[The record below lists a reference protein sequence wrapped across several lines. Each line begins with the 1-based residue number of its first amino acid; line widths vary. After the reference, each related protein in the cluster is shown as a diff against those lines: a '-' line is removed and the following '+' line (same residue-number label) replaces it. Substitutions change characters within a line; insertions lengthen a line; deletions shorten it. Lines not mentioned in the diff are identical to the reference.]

1 MQILSSYITYLAR
14 YPLAIIAIVLTAVLA
29 WKSLR
34 SLLNRFRQ
42 HTTPAHGFFLMSQTP
57 AGGDI
62 VESYPLFHTTAIG
75 SSRSSDIRLISKSIA
90 GRHAI
95 IYLHEGKWFIRP
107 ADSNVDL
114 YLNDRKVNNP
124 RRMKNQDLIQIGDR
138 VMVFVDER
146 VAAELSG
153 QDFEGSIAD
162 WQYGRITERPLKTGF
177 SWLLSSLFFLIG
189 YLAVL
194 LIIPSDLGNLRLLY
208 LLLLG
213 IFFVFSQIYYYV
225 LPLVFENFDRTI
237 YIAFA
242 FVAALGL
249 IIQARFA
256 FVDRIKP
263 LDWSDADFIRYIRN
277 DFIVQAGVAIFGLA
291 ILPIVVLIIQRTRFL
306 EKIYYVCLVLT
317 PLLYLATLVLGR
329 GAAEWGASLWI
340 TLPGGFSLQLT
351 EFAKITYLIVLANFF
366 KIRPPLKTQLL
377 FAVWAGFNF
386 ILIMLLPDLGSMMI
400 LLPVTLIVFSV
411 MTSEYLKTAG
421 ILIGGA
427 AIFFAAYKLLPYV
440 QNRLY
445 GWLTLWTETNAFN
458 EQIIYGLQA
467 IARGS
472 IFGRGLGVGNPRSI
486 PLASSDM
493 VFSVICE
500 EMGILVG
507 LAIILCFIIS
517 WLRGANA
524 AAKVRDGFTS
534 SLILALATYF
544 FIEAA
549 VVIAGTTGLIP
560 LTGATLPLIAKGG
573 SSMIAKWL
581 MVGMLIGL
589 CCRNEEGAYR

>member
-1 MQILSSYITYLAR
+1 MQSLPSYITYLAR
-14 YPLAIIAIVLTAVLA
+14 YPLAILAIMLTFILA
-29 WKSLR
+29 WQSLR

-42 HTTPAHGFFLMSQTP
+42 HTTPAHGFFLMSQTAV
-57 AGGDI
+57 AGDF
-62 VESYPLFHTTAIG
+62 VESYSLFHTTAIG
-75 SSRSSDIRLISKSIA
+75 SSRSSDIRLNSRSVA
-90 GRHAI
+90 RRHAL
-95 IYLHEGKWFIRP
+95 IYLHDGKWFVRP
-107 ADSNVDL
+107 ADSFVNL
-114 YLNDRKVNNP
+114 YVNDRKVNSP
-124 RRMKNQDLIQIGDR
+124 RRIKNQDLIRLGDR
-138 VMVFVDER
+138 TMVFVDER
-146 VAAELSG
+146 DSAELSG

-162 WQYGRITERPLKTGF
+162 WQYGRIIEPPLRTGF
-177 SWLLSSLFFLIG
+177 SWLLTGLFFVIG
-189 YLAVL
+189 YIAIF
-194 LIIPSDLGNLRLLY
+194 LIIPADFGRTRLIY
-208 LLLLG
+208 LILLG
-213 IFFVFSQIYYYV
+213 VFFIFAQIYYYV
-225 LPLVFENFDRTI
+225 LPLVFENFDRAI
-237 YIAFA
+237 YTSFIFLAS
-242 FVAALGL
+242 LGL

-256 FVDRIKP
+256 FVDRIMP
-263 LDWSDADFIRYIRN
+263 LDWSYAEFIRYVRN
-277 DFIVQAGVAIFGLA
+277 DFIVQAGVAIVGLA
-291 ILPIVVLIIQRTRFL
+291 LLPIIVLIVQRSRFL
-306 EKIYYVCLVLT
+306 EKIYYVSLVLT
-317 PLLYLATLVLGR
+317 PMFYIATLVLGR
-329 GAAEWGASLWI
+329 GADEWGATLWI

-377 FAVWAGFNF
+377 FAGWAGFNF
-386 ILIMLLPDLGSMMI
+386 ILIMLLPDFGSMMI
-400 LLPVTLIVFSV
+400 LLPVTLIVFAV

-421 ILIGGA
+421 ILLGGT
-427 AIFFAAYKLLPYV
+427 AIFFVAYKLLSYV
-440 QNRLY
+440 QNRIY

-458 EQIIYGLQA
+458 EQIIFGLQA
-467 IARGS
+467 IGRGG

-507 LAIILCFIIS
+507 LSIILCFMIT
-517 WLRGANA
+517 WLRGANS

-544 FIEAA
+544 FVEAA

-589 CCRNEEGAYR
+589 CCRNEEGAYK

>member
-29 WKSLR
+29 WQSLR
-34 SLLNRFRQ
+34 SLFNRFRQ
-42 HTTPAHGFFLMSQTP
+42 HTTPAHGFFLMSQTTS
-57 AGGDI
+57 AGDF
-62 VESYPLFHTTAIG
+62 VESYSLFHTTAIG
-75 SSRSSDIRLISKSIA
+75 SSRSSDIRLKSKSIA
-90 GRHAI
+90 RRHAL
-95 IYLHEGKWFIRP
+95 IYLHDGKWFVRP

-114 YLNDRKVNNP
+114 YVNNHKVNNP
-124 RRMKNQDLIQIGDR
+124 RRIKNQDLLRLGDR
-138 VMVFVDER
+138 IMVFVDER
-146 VAAELSG
+146 ESAEQSG

-162 WQYGRITERPLKTGF
+162 WQYVKIDEKPLRTGF
-177 SWLLSSLFFLIG
+177 AWIFTGLFFLIG
-189 YLAVL
+189 YISVF
-194 LIIPSDLGNLRLLY
+194 LIIPANFGHLRLLY

-213 IFFVFSQIYYYV
+213 IFFVFAQIYYYV
-225 LPLVFENFDRTI
+225 LPLVFENFDRAI
-237 YIAFA
+237 YTA
-242 FVAALGL
+242 FVFIAALGL

-263 LDWSDADFIRYIRN
+263 LDWSDAEFIRYIRN
-277 DFIVQAGVAIFGLA
+277 DFIVQAGVAIVGLA
-291 ILPIVVLIIQRTRFL
+291 ILPIVVLIVQRTRFL
-306 EKIYYVCLVLT
+306 EKIYYASLVLT

-377 FAVWAGFNF
+377 FAAWAGFNF

-400 LLPVTLIVFSV
+400 LLPVTLIVFAV

-421 ILIGGA
+421 ILVGGA
-427 AIFFAAYKLLPYV
+427 AIFFVAYKLLSYV
-440 QNRLY
+440 QNRLH

-458 EQIIYGLQA
+458 EQIIFGLQA
-467 IARGS
+467 IGRGGV
-472 IFGRGLGVGNPRSI
+472 FGRGLGVGNPRSI

-507 LAIILCFIIS
+507 LAVIICFIIT

-544 FIEAA
+544 FVEAA
-549 VVIAGTTGLIP
+549 VVIAGTTGLMP

-581 MVGMLIGL
+581 MVGMLFGL
-589 CCRNEEGAYR
+589 CCRNEEGAYK